1 MAIHS
6 HYRHIHT
13 FILVSLFLIDRS
25 FVDFL
30 LLFIY
35 LFFGQ
40 LINKIATSESKYENY
55 KTKYVL
61 YFLLHNV
68 TVIKYCY
75 TNKWGIFFFMQN
87 SCLRSGSVRS
97 YSAHI
102 ISSTWQHNRTDNIT
116 ILFYFI
122 NIVSDKPASSKFD
135 IVKQQQQSFNF
146 VLQYK

>member
-1 MAIHS
+1 MG
-6 HYRHIHT
+6 
-13 FILVSLFLIDRS
+13 D
-25 FVDFL
+25 
-30 LLFIY
+30 
-35 LFFGQ
+35 
-40 LINKIATSESKYENY
+40 
-55 KTKYVL
+55 
-61 YFLLHNV
+61 
-68 TVIKYCY
+68 
-75 TNKWGIFFFMQN
+75 IFFSCKN

-102 ISSTWQHNRTDNIT
+102 ISTWQHNRTDNIT